1 MSLYVNATYR
11 FRWKRG
17 PRLQRSKP
25 FFYTISVTVFHH
37 QSQENILTTLKI
49 EKKTFVSLSFSYYKF
64 AIYYKFL
71 SCSNTYDDN
80 ARNKRKEINS
90 ENML

>member
-71 SCSNTYDDN
+71 SCSNTHDDN